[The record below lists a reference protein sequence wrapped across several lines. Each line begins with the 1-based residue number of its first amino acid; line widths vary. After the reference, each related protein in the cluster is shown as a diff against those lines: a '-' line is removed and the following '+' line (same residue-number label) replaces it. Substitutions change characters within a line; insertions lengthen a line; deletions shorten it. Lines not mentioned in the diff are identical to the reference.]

1 MHKNLEKN
9 LPFLIEEFSSSG
21 IPIDIRWEA
30 ILSRFF
36 SDCDL
41 NMYTDTIKQ
50 CHITNH
56 NKILAVPSVSQRH
69 GYVLSSRE
77 PSYTFNQDDLELAD
91 SLLKLTKQFMS
102 IEEAFEKGAAE
113 ERKRIARDLHDDV
126 AARML
131 TLIHSVK
138 EEETIAL
145 ARSILKSLRSA
156 IYTLDNKSTA
166 LILDAVTD
174 VRSEVQERLNSIG
187 MQLLWHQSEELDG
200 FFTPRQHIN
209 LNRMIHEITTNIIK
223 HAGANFM
230 EVIINSSDQLL
241 TIECSDNGKG
251 FDMANC
257 IPGKGINNIT
267 TRARELGGTASFFNL
282 SDKETGQNKGSCV
295 RVAFPIR
302 DTAEDEN

>member
-9 LPFLIEEFSSSG
+9 LPFLIEEFSNSG
-21 IPIDIRWEA
+21 TPIDVRWET
-30 ILSRFF
+30 ILLRFF
-36 SDCDL
+36 SECEL
-41 NMYTDTIKQ
+41 NMYTDAIGHV
-50 CHITNH
+50 HITNH
-56 NKILAVPSVSQRH
+56 DQILAVPSVSQRH
-69 GYVLSSRE
+69 GYVLSSKQ
-77 PSYTFNQDDLELAD
+77 PNYKFTPDDQELAD

-102 IEEAFEKGAAE
+102 IEEAFEKGASE
-113 ERKRIARDLHDDV
+113 ERRRIARDLHDDV

-138 EEETIAL
+138 DEETIQL

-166 LILDAVTD
+166 RILDAATD
-174 VRSEVQERLNSIG
+174 ARSEIQDRLNSIG
-187 MQLLWHQSEELDG
+187 MQLLWHQADDIDG

-209 LNRMIHEITTNIIK
+209 MNRMLHEITTNIIK
-223 HAGANFM
+223 HAGADFM
-230 EVIINSSDQLL
+230 EVIINTNNQLL

-251 FDMANC
+251 FDLENC

-282 SDKETGQNKGSCV
+282 SDKETGKNKGSCV
-295 RVAFPIR
+295 RVAFPISE
-302 DTAEDEN
+302 TAEEL

>member
-30 ILSRFF
+30 ILQRFF
-36 SDCDL
+36 SDCTL
-41 NMYTDTIKQ
+41 NMYTDSINQ

-56 NKILAVPSVSQRH
+56 DKILAVPSVSLRH
-69 GYVLSSRE
+69 GYVLSSKE
-77 PSYTFNQDDLELAD
+77 PSYKFTQDDLELAT
-91 SLLKLTKQFMS
+91 SLLKLTRQFIS
-102 IEEAFEKGAAE
+102 IEEAFEKGASE
-113 ERKRIARDLHDDV
+113 ERRRIARDLHDDV

-138 EEETIAL
+138 DEETIAL

-166 LILDAVTD
+166 RILDAVTD
-174 VRSEVQERLNSIG
+174 VRAELQDRLNSIG
-187 MQLLWHQSEELDG
+187 MQLLWHQAEDLDG
-200 FFTPRQHIN
+200 YFTPRQHIN
-209 LNRMIHEITTNIIK
+209 LNRMLHEITTNIIR
-223 HAGANFM
+223 HAGAHFM
-230 EVIINSSDQLL
+230 EVIINSNNQLL

-251 FDMANC
+251 FDLETC

-282 SDKETGQNKGSCV
+282 SDKETGNNKGSCV
-295 RVAFPIR
+295 RIAFPISE
-302 DTAEDEN
+302 TTEQL